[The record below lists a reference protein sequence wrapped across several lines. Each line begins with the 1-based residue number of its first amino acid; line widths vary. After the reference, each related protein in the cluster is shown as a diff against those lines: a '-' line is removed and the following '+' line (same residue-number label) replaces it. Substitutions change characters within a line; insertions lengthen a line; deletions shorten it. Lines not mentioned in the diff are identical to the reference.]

1 MAAHLPT
8 GLALS
13 NLLYLAAYYS
23 VDVTTGKCTLTGLDG
38 TPQGIASCIF
48 TPNITVRGQPGQ
60 PGSMTGDT
68 AKGAGVHPTCGV
80 RRALGC
86 TARAACCKGG

>member
-1 MAAHLPT
+1 MAAHLPA

-48 TPNITVRGQPGQ
+48 TPNITVRG
-60 PGSMTGDT
+60 
-68 AKGAGVHPTCGV
+68 
-80 RRALGC
+80 
-86 TARAACCKGG
+86 